1 MMSRIRTAIVLG
13 ILLGLSSEAA
23 AEDQEKHF
31 TWHPSMLVTL
41 VGDDQ
46 PYLHEQNDGAI
57 GTWISPQLDLGYRGD
72 FYELSAELG
81 GDVRRYVDEPSLS
94 REFYRMRATA
104 EAGILPGLSVFVS
117 EALVPGAERIAAP
130 GDATRNLIQTN
141 QVDVEVRYWRE
152 LPSRRELQMTF
163 RGSHFAGDHF
173 NTVLLTDG
181 GGLVTDTNFD
191 PDHWEGAADIE
202 LQTPFGER
210 SSLYLRS
217 DLRYRSF
224 SESAVTDHGEVT
236 VMAGF
241 RTRRFQNIEIDVA
254 AGWGMISFES
264 RDNVRRFVGEGS
276 LRYRLPN
283 GWTWRLSSAN
293 RFVSDYSGN
302 NFVETTGRMGVEKY
316 FGDLIS
322 VSAAGFVSG
331 LENDAWDTEHNFF
344 AGAEF
349 RLRGR
354 IARHTELSVTYRYWR
369 NAGDLSYDD
378 FEQNRVA
385 IEFYYRR

>member
-1 MMSRIRTAIVLG
+1 MTPRIRAAIGLG
-13 ILLGLSSEAA
+13 ILLGFSSEAV
-23 AEDQEKHF
+23 AEDQEKPF

-46 PYLHEQNDGAI
+46 PYLDDKDDGAI
-57 GTWISPQLDLGYRGD
+57 GVWISPQLDLGYRGD

-81 GDVRRYVDEPSLS
+81 GDVRRYLDEGSLS
-94 REFYRMRATA
+94 EEFYRIRATA
-104 EAGILPGLSVFVS
+104 EAGILPGLSVLVS
-117 EALVPGAERIAAP
+117 EAYVPLPERIAAP
-130 GDATRNLIQTN
+130 GDATRNLNQTN

-152 LPSRRELQMTF
+152 LPSRRELLMTF
-163 RGSHFAGDHF
+163 RGSHFTGDRF
-173 NTVLLTDG
+173 DTFLFTDG
-181 GGLVTDTNFD
+181 GGIVFHDNFE
-191 PDHWEGAADIE
+191 PDHWEGVADIE

-217 DLRYRSF
+217 DLRYRTF
-224 SESAVTDHGEVT
+224 SESDIVDHGEVT
-236 VMAGF
+236 VLAGM
-241 RTRRFQNIEIDVA
+241 RTRRFRNIEIDVA

-264 RDNVRRFVGEGS
+264 RDDVHRFVGEGS
-276 LRYRLPN
+276 LRYRMPN
-283 GWTWRLSSAN
+283 GWTWLASTAN

-302 NFVETTGRMGVEKY
+302 NFVETTGRMGIEKY

-322 VSAAGFVSG
+322 VSLAGFVSG

-354 IARHTELSVTYRYWR
+354 IARHTELALTYRHWR
-369 NAGDLSYDD
+369 NAGDLSFDD

-385 IEFYYRR
+385 IELYYRR

>member
-1 MMSRIRTAIVLG
+1 MKRRIRAAIGLG
-13 ILLGLSSEAA
+13 ILLGLPTGVA

-31 TWHPSMLVTL
+31 SWHPSMRVTL

-46 PYLHEQNDGAI
+46 PYLDEKSDGAI

-81 GDVRRYVDEPSLS
+81 GDVRAYIDEKSLS
-94 REFYRMRATA
+94 EEFYRIRATG
-104 EAGILPGLSVFVS
+104 EAGILPGLSVRVS
-117 EALVPGAERIAAP
+117 EAYVPGPERIAAP
-130 GDATRNLIQTN
+130 GDATQNLIQTN
-141 QVDVEVRYWRE
+141 QLDVEVRYWRE
-152 LPSRRELQMTF
+152 LPSRRELLMTF
-163 RGSHFAGDHF
+163 RGSHFSGEHF
-173 NTVLLTDG
+173 DAFLFTEG
-181 GGLVTDTNFD
+181 GGVVLHDNFE

-210 SSLYLRS
+210 TSLYLRS

-236 VMAGF
+236 VLAGM
-241 RTRRFQNIEIDVA
+241 RTRRFRNIEIDVA
-254 AGWGMISFES
+254 AGWGLISFES
-264 RDNVRRFVGEGS
+264 RDDVQRFVGEGS

-283 GWTWRLSSAN
+283 GWTWRVSAAN

-302 NFVETTGRMGVEKY
+302 NFVETTGRMGIEKY
-316 FGDLIS
+316 FGDL
-322 VSAAGFVSG
+322 VSASVAGFVSG
-331 LENDAWDTEHNFF
+331 LENDAWDTDHNLFG
-344 AGAEF
+344 GAEF

-354 IARHTELSVTYRYWR
+354 VARHTELALTYRYWR
-369 NAGDLSYDD
+369 NAGKLSFDD

-385 IEFYYRR
+385 IELFYRR